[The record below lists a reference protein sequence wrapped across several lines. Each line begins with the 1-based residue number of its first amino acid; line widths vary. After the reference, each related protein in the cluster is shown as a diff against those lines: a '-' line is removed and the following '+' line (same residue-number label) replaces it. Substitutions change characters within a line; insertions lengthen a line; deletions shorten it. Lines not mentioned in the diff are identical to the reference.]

1 MKRLGLLLMT
11 AFLLFGGIAK
21 AEWHTRMHR
30 MDDPVKV
37 KIRYID
43 FYVFPN
49 GDFDFNAHGHHY
61 QYAGYMGVRIER
73 DRYGKIRRVG
83 NVYINYNSYGQVSR
97 IGSIFV
103 KYNRHGLVERIGR
116 KRIRYHRGGY
126 YIYNSYAGI
135 RPGFVFGSSYYY
147 GPAQANTYQ
156 NYNSY
161 DGFENDY
168 SNDDYTNDTY
178 DDDNYYYRHSKDKTV
193 KPKKYTKNR
202 RK

>member
-1 MKRLGLLLMT
+1 MKKLGLLLMT
-11 AFLLFGGIAK
+11 ALLLSGEIAK
-21 AEWHTRMHR
+21 AEWHSRMHR

-37 KIRYID
+37 RIRHID

-49 GDFDFNAHGHHY
+49 GEFDFNTHGHHY

-83 NVYINYNSYGQVSR
+83 NVYINYNSHGQVSR

-126 YIYNSYAGI
+126 YILNSYGGI
-135 RPGFVFGSSYYY
+135 RPGFVIGSSYYY
-147 GPAQANTYQ
+147 GPAPSTPNTCEPYYNPEYTYDNTY
-156 NYNSY
+156 
-161 DGFENDY
+161 G
-168 SNDDYTNDTY
+168 NDDYN
-178 DDDNYYYRHSKDKTV
+178 DDDYYYRHSKDKTV

-202 RK
+202 RR